1 MAYSKVEE
9 YPQKGTYEEDHIAK
23 RDALD
28 KFLATPTMEKVQ
40 RVREHLKD
48 IEQNGK
54 RNNYCS
60 VCKAMTDTK
69 QVERDE
75 TCLEVCSVC
84 DKEYDL
90 PF

>member
-9 YPQKGTYEEDHIAK
+9 YPAAGTYEEEHITK

-28 KFLATPTMEKVQ
+28 KFLATPTMQKVK
-40 RVREHLKD
+40 RVREHLKE

-54 RNNYCS
+54 GKDYCS
-60 VCKAMTDTK
+60 VCKQVTDVK